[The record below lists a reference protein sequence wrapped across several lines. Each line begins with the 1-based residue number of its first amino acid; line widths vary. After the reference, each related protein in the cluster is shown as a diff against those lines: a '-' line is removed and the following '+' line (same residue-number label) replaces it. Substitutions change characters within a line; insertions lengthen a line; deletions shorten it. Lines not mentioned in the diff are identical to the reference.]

1 LLGYTLE
8 IIGEG
13 KGIRQDRERFY
24 NLPFCCSTLGQVGK
38 MGALELLKAEILE
51 GQRDYRVQR
60 KGRAKSELEF
70 LQV

>member
-1 LLGYTLE
+1 
-8 IIGEG
+8 
-13 KGIRQDRERFY
+13 
-24 NLPFCCSTLGQVGK
+24 VGK